1 MPTAS
6 YMIYSRLYQHFKAIE
21 PSDFRRI
28 ASFFEQNKKHILK
41 LDGEEYVEIMWAYS
55 KSLFEMADYQ
65 QCIRLSDELI
75 RFVMEHNILTIN
87 GIRIF
92 ETLLFQKGAA
102 FMNERQYDKAV
113 YVLEELIKITPHDAH
128 VELTLQKAMHGAK
141 PELIRRC
148 RATAIV
154 LWLTTAF
161 LVIVE
166 RLLIQNFYKPYQKM
180 FINGYCATFGMAI
193 LVWTGGYLLQHWR
206 VHRVVNQH
214 IKAAKRK
221 KSLNEDRHLINP

>member
-1 MPTAS
+1 
-6 YMIYSRLYQHFKAIE
+6 MIYSRLYQHFKAIE
-21 PSDFRRI
+21 PSDYRRI
-28 ASFFEQNKKHILK
+28 ASFFEQNKKHIFK

-65 QCIRLSDELI
+65 QCIRLSDVLI
-75 RFVMEHNILTIN
+75 GFVMEHNIMVIN

-92 ETLLFQKGAA
+92 ETLLFQKGVSY
-102 FMNERQYDKAV
+102 MNERQFDKAV
-113 YVLEELIKITPHDAH
+113 YVLEELIKISPHEVH
-128 VELTLQKAMHGAK
+128 VKMMLQKAMHGAQ
-141 PELIRRC
+141 PNLIRQC

-161 LVIVE
+161 LVIIE

-180 FINGYCATFGMAI
+180 FMYSYWVTFGMAI
-193 LVWTGGYLLQHWR
+193 LVWSGGYLFQHWR
-206 VHRVVNQH
+206 VQHVVNQH

-221 KSLNEDRHLINP
+221 KSAVDALGN